1 MVTESEDRPS
11 EEFDYFCG
19 ECDAQVQED
28 CEFCPSCGTGLS
40 DTGEDE
46 PEEELADL
54 GEKLQRAVEGRT
66 RAASSA
72 SGRGTGS
79 LKKAVEAEKRLLG
92 DTVRLLKHRRAVE
105 GRTRAASSASGRDAG
120 LSRSA
125 GRAMGQAFAAEQRRL
140 GRPVGATPVAAGR
153 DSLKQQLP
161 SKALQVFNEV
171 VSDDERIE
179 GFIVAKQDRQAL
191 VAFPDK
197 LLFLRWT
204 LPGALKALYA
214 VASPLLVAGAII
226 GTHKNGTG
234 HLVLDYADVD
244 RLLIHRFSTGAIV
257 EARTP
262 LMDPVQPVVSRWNLT
277 GRPKHWN
284 ALFVSSKELKGREAV
299 ISHIQSL
306 VATASNDA
314 STDNSRTTTEVPS
327 AEPRFSVADELG
339 KLADLRDRGVLSEE
353 EFQEQKMM
361 LLE

>member
-28 CEFCPSCGTGLS
+28 LEFCPSCGTDIG

-54 GEKLQRAVEGRT
+54 GDWTLLGHLEQRDWTLLGHLKQRRAGEGRT
-66 RAASSA
+66 
-72 SGRGTGS
+72 
-79 LKKAVEAEKRLLG
+79 
-92 DTVRLLKHRRAVE
+92 
-105 GRTRAASSASGRDAG
+105 

-125 GRAMGQAFAAEQRRL
+125 GMAMGRAFRAEQHRL
-140 GRPVGATPVAAGR
+140 GRPVRATPVAAER
-153 DSLKQQLP
+153 DSLEHQLP

-191 VAFPDK
+191 VALPDR

-204 LPGALKALYA
+204 MHGAAKALM
-214 VASPLLVAGAII
+214 VPLLPFGGLAGGLMFA
-226 GTHKNGTG
+226 THKNGTG

-262 LMDPVQPVVSRWNLT
+262 LMDPVQPVVSRWNLN

-284 ALFVSSKELKGREAV
+284 ALFVSSKELKSREAA

-314 STDNSRTTTEVPS
+314 STDNSRTTTEMPS

-353 EFQEQKMM
+353 EFQKQKMM

>member
-1 MVTESEDRPS
+1 MA

-28 CEFCPSCGTGLS
+28 VEFCPSCGTDIG

-66 RAASSA
+66 RADSSA
-72 SGRGTGS
+72 SGRGAES
-79 LKKAVEAEKRLLG
+79 LKKALEAEQRLLG
-92 DTVRLLKHRRAVE
+92 DTVRLLKQKRQ
-105 GRTRAASSASGRDAG
+105 TRAGSSASGRDAG

-125 GRAMGQAFAAEQRRL
+125 GRAMGKAFRAEQHRL
-140 GRPVGATPVAAGR
+140 GRPVRATPVAAER
-153 DSLKQQLP
+153 DSLKHQLP

-191 VAFPDK
+191 VALPDR

-204 LPGALKALYA
+204 MHGAAKALM
-214 VASPLLVAGAII
+214 VPLLPFGGLAGGLMFA
-226 GTHKNGTG
+226 THKNGTG

-262 LMDPVQPVVSRWNLT
+262 LMDPVQPVVSRWNLN

-284 ALFVSSKELKGREAV
+284 ALFVSSKELKSREAA

-314 STDNSRTTTEVPS
+314 STDNSRTTTEMPS

-353 EFQEQKMM
+353 EFQKQKMM